1 MGQGQPKA
9 RRHGAVRGVGIWL
22 MLAMM
27 MMCAWASGA
36 ARAQAP
42 FPSSADPAL
51 VPRQVQPEP
60 TPQQPEGPIIER
72 PREVIQ
78 APPGADQI
86 RFVLTKVE
94 IDGATVYT
102 PEQLRSFYE
111 SYLGTEISL
120 LTVYQVAE
128 AIGAK
133 YGEDGYIL
141 SLAAVPAQRIRDG
154 VVRIQVIEG
163 YVDKIVVEGD
173 AIKDSDRIKRIAE
186 KITTFRP
193 LKNDQLERYLLL
205 INDIPGVSARGVL
218 RPSATPGASD
228 LVLVGERKRFDGYTS
243 ADNRGTRYVGPY
255 QFQLGGAANNLLG
268 FNESTGLRGI
278 ITSQT
283 NELRMVDFDHDEP
296 VSDEGTRAK
305 LQIQASKVE
314 PGYTLKPQEITSNQ
328 YYGALGGSH
337 PIIRSR
343 TENWSVR
350 SRLDMRNVTVEE
362 FNGATLVSEDRIR
375 ALRVGTSYDI
385 VDTMLNAPA
394 VSLVGIEVGQ
404 GLNMLNATP
413 TGSANL
419 SRSDGHS
426 QFTKLGF
433 EGQRLQTLGGGFNL
447 LLAAI
452 GQYSF
457 SGLLASEE
465 FAFGGAQYGR
475 GFDPAELVG
484 DQGIAAKA
492 ELQWGQTLGDS
503 FLRDY
508 QIYIFFDGGAVWQ
521 IQAVPGTKWAASAT
535 STGFGVRLNVLDNY
549 SGYLEVGKPITGS
562 VAALGAEDGKNA
574 RVFFGLVARF

>member
-1 MGQGQPKA
+1 MLAALACASTSAHAQGQ
-9 RRHGAVRGVGIWL
+9 
-22 MLAMM
+22 
-27 MMCAWASGA
+27 
-36 ARAQAP
+36 

-60 TPQQPEGPIIER
+60 EAPQPQGPIIEK

-86 RFVLTKVE
+86 RFVLSKVE
-94 IDGATVYT
+94 IDGSTVYT
-102 PEQLRSFYE
+102 PEQLRQFYA

-120 LTVYQVAE
+120 LTVYQIAE

-163 YVDKIVVEGD
+163 YVDKIVVVGD
-173 AIKDSDRIKRIAE
+173 AIKDSERIKRIAQ

-193 LKNDQLERYLLL
+193 LKNDELERYLLL

-218 RPSATPGASD
+218 KPSATPGASD
-228 LVLVGERKRFDGYTS
+228 LVLVGERKRFDGYAS

-255 QFQLGGAANNLLG
+255 QFQLGGAANGVLG
-268 FNESTGLRGI
+268 LSESTGLRGI

-283 NELRMVDFDHDEP
+283 NELKMVDFDHDEP
-296 VSDEGTRAK
+296 VSDEGTRVK
-305 LQIQASKVE
+305 LQLQASEVQ
-314 PGYTLKPQEITSNQ
+314 PGYTLASQEITSSQ
-328 YYGALGGSH
+328 YYGAFGGTH

-350 SRLDMRNVTVEE
+350 SRFDMRNVTVEQ
-362 FNGATLVSEDRIR
+362 FDGAQLVSKDRIR
-375 ALRVGTSYDI
+375 AFRVATSYDI
-385 VDTMLNAPA
+385 VDTAMGAPA
-394 VSLVGIEVGQ
+394 VSLFGMEVGQ
-404 GLNMLNATP
+404 GVNLFDATP
-413 TGSANL
+413 TGSPNL
-419 SRSDGHS
+419 SRPDGHS
-426 QFTKLGF
+426 QFTKMNF

-447 LLAAI
+447 LVAAI

-484 DQGIAAKA
+484 DQGMAAKA
-492 ELQWGQTLGDS
+492 ELQWGQSLSDS

-508 QIYIFFDGGAVWQ
+508 QFYIFFDAGAVWQ
-521 IQAVPGTKWAASAT
+521 IQPLPGTKWASSAT
-535 STGFGVRLNVLDNY
+535 STGFGVRLNVLNNY
-549 SGYLEVGKPITGS
+549 SGYLEVGKPVTGS
-562 VAALGAEDGKNA
+562 VQALGAEDGKNA
-574 RVFFGLVARF
+574 RVFFGAVARF

>member
-1 MGQGQPKA
+1 M
-9 RRHGAVRGVGIWL
+9 GAVVRIIGIWL
-22 MLAMM
+22 MLALLA
-27 MMCAWASGA
+27 CAWISS
-36 ARAQAP
+36 RAWAQSSQ

-60 TPQQPEGPIIER
+60 TPPPPEGPIIER

-86 RFVLTKVE
+86 RFVLNKVE

-102 PEQLRSFYE
+102 PEQLRQFYQ

-120 LTVYQVAE
+120 LTVYQIAE

-218 RPSATPGASD
+218 KPSATPGASD

-255 QFQLGGAANNLLG
+255 QFQLGGSANGVLG
-268 FNESTGLRGI
+268 LNESTGLRGI

-283 NELRMVDFDHDEP
+283 NELKMVDFDHDEP
-296 VSDEGTRAK
+296 VSDEGTRVK
-305 LQIQASKVE
+305 LQLQASEVE
-314 PGYTLKPQEITSNQ
+314 PGFTLASQGITSSQ
-328 YYGALGGSH
+328 YYGAFGGTH

-350 SRLDMRNVTVEE
+350 SRFDMRNVTVEQ
-362 FNGATLVSEDRIR
+362 FDGAQLVSKDRIR
-375 ALRVGTSYDI
+375 AFRVATSYDI
-385 VDTMLNAPA
+385 VDTAVGAPA
-394 VSLVGIEVGQ
+394 VSLFGMEVGQ
-404 GLNMLNATP
+404 GVNLFDATP
-413 TGSANL
+413 TGSPNL
-419 SRSDGHS
+419 SRPDGHS
-426 QFTKLGF
+426 QFTKLNF

-447 LLAAI
+447 LVAAI

-484 DQGIAAKA
+484 DQGLAAKA
-492 ELQWGQTLGDS
+492 ELQWGQSLGDS

-508 QIYIFFDGGAVWQ
+508 QFYIFFDAGAVWQ
-521 IQAVPGTKWAASAT
+521 IQPLPGTKWASSAT

-549 SGYLEVGKPITGS
+549 SGYLEVGKPVTGS
-562 VAALGAEDGKNA
+562 VQALGAEDGKNA
-574 RVFFGLVARF
+574 RVFFGVVARF

>member
-1 MGQGQPKA
+1 
-9 RRHGAVRGVGIWL
+9 
-22 MLAMM
+22 MLAALA
-27 MMCAWASGA
+27 CALVSGRAS
-36 ARAQAP
+36 AQSSSV
-42 FPSSADPAL
+42 PSSADPAL

-60 TPQQPEGPIIER
+60 EAPPPQGPIIER

-78 APPGADQI
+78 APPGADRI
-86 RFVLTKVE
+86 RFVLGKVE

-102 PEQLRSFYE
+102 PEQLRPFYE
-111 SYLGTEISL
+111 KFLGTEISL
-120 LTVYQVAE
+120 LQVYGIAE

-163 YVDKIVVEGD
+163 YVDKIVIEGD
-173 AIKDSDRIKRIAE
+173 AIKDSDRIKRIAG

-193 LKNDQLERYLLL
+193 LKADQLERYLLL

-228 LVLVGERKRFDGYTS
+228 LVLVGERRQFDGYTS

-255 QFQLGGAANNLLG
+255 QFQLGGAANNILG
-268 FNESTGLRGI
+268 FNETTGLRGI

-283 NELRMVDFDHDEP
+283 NELRMIDFDHDEP
-296 VSDEGTRAK
+296 ISDEGTRAK
-305 LQIQASKVE
+305 FQFQAAFVE
-314 PGYTLKPQEITSNQ
+314 PGYTLKPQEIQSQ
-328 YYGALGGSH
+328 QVYGALGASH
-337 PIIRSR
+337 PLIRSR
-343 TENWSVR
+343 TKNWSVR
-350 SRLDMRNVTVEE
+350 SRFDLRNVNVEE
-362 FNGATLVSEDRIR
+362 FNGATTISEDRIR
-375 ALRVGTSYDI
+375 AIRVGTSFDI
-385 VDTMLNAPA
+385 VDTLLNDPA
-394 VSLVGIEVGQ
+394 VSLFGLEVGQ
-404 GLNMLNATP
+404 GLNVLGARP

-419 SRSDGHS
+419 SRPDGHS

-465 FAFGGAQYGR
+465 FSFGGAQYGR

-484 DQGIAAKA
+484 DQGVATKA
-492 ELQWGQTLGDS
+492 ELQWGQSLSDSFLREYIGDS

-508 QIYIFFDGGAVWQ
+508 QLYMFFDAGAVWQ
-521 IQAVPGTKWAASAT
+521 IQALPDTKWSASAT
-535 STGFGVRLNVLDNY
+535 SAGFGVRLNVLDNY
-549 SGYLEVGKPITGS
+549 SGYLEVGKPVTGS
-562 VAALGAEDGKNA
+562 VAALGVEDGKNA

>member
-1 MGQGQPKA
+1 MGQGRSKG
-9 RRHGAVRGVGIWL
+9 RKGAVFRVAGICL
-22 MLAMM
+22 MLVALGGV
-27 MMCAWASGA
+27 WGPGD
-36 ARAQAP
+36 ARAQSSI
-42 FPSSADPAL
+42 PSSADPAL

-60 TPQQPEGPIIER
+60 APQQPEGPTIER

-86 RFVLTKVE
+86 RFVLGKVE

-120 LTVYQVAE
+120 LTVYQIAE

-218 RPSATPGASD
+218 KPSATPGASD
-228 LVLVGERKRFDGYTS
+228 LVLVGERRRFDGYTS

-255 QFQLGGAANNLLG
+255 QFQLGGAANGVLG
-268 FNESTGLRGI
+268 LNESTGLRGI

-305 LQIQASKVE
+305 LQLQASKVE
-314 PGYTLKPQEITSNQ
+314 PGYTLQSQEITSNQ
-328 YYGALGGSH
+328 YYGALGGTH

-350 SRLDMRNVTVEE
+350 SRFDMRNVTVEQ
-362 FNGATLVSEDRIR
+362 FNGAQLVSEDRIR
-375 ALRVGTSYDI
+375 AFRVATSYDI
-385 VDTMLNAPA
+385 VDTALGTPA
-394 VSLVGIEVGQ
+394 VSLAGIEVGQ
-404 GLNMLNATP
+404 GVNVLNATP

-419 SRSDGHS
+419 SRPDGHS

-465 FAFGGAQYGR
+465 FSFGGAQYGR

-484 DQGIAAKA
+484 DQGMAAKA
-492 ELQWGQTLGDS
+492 ELQWGQSLADS

-508 QIYIFFDGGAVWQ
+508 QLYIFFDAGAVWQ
-521 IQAVPGTKWAASAT
+521 IQPLPGTKWASSAT
-535 STGFGVRLNVLDNY
+535 SAGFGVRLNVLDSY
-549 SGYLEVGKPITGS
+549 SGYLEVGKPVTGS
-562 VAALGAEDGKNA
+562 VAAMGAEDGKNA
-574 RVFFGLVARF
+574 RVFFGFVARF